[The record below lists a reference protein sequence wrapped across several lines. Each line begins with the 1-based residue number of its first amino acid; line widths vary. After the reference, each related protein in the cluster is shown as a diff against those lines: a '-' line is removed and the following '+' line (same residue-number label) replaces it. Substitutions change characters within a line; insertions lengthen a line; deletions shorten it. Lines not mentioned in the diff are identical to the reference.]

1 MPQLIIIV
9 IKRRFKPNAHLPLLF
24 SRSESW
30 SCRPFQMSSLPFQ
43 TGGDYVDGEDYVG
56 HLGTFFHQVQFMK
69 MRMITI
75 RFIIWTEENKML
87 AVSFLT
93 CITLTGRDTRL
104 LQRSDATSLEGH
116 KSFRPLLPHIW
127 GDTAFPYM
135 SSSLQVWCIKMFRT
149 QYSMDLASS
158 WSGESTRGGWAS
170 FWAGGL
176 AGVLSWQVSPVPPK
190 KCP

>member
-1 MPQLIIIV
+1 MTGNSMHN
-9 IKRRFKPNAHLPLLF
+9 PNWQDVGYVWCSLWHVTLL
-24 SRSESW
+24 
-30 SCRPFQMSSLPFQ
+30 MIQ
-43 TGGDYVDGEDYVG
+43 TG
-56 HLGTFFHQVQFMK
+56 
-69 MRMITI
+69 R
-75 RFIIWTEENKML
+75 R
-87 AVSFLT
+87 
-93 CITLTGRDTRL
+93 TRL

-135 SSSLQVWCIKMFRT
+135 SSSLQVWCIKMIRS

-176 AGVLSWQVSPVPPK
+176 AGVLSWQVWPTPPQIVIKVIYHIQGCSPGRSHLLTVSK
-190 KCP
+190 YVLRKYSTA